1 MKDKNKKTLIF
12 LICITVSLVMLFI
25 NESFIKDLNN
35 VIYILILTIGVTLS
49 TNSVAAFISNR
60 FKDNELNEIAKQNF
74 SVLKYCQDYGLI
86 GIYKGFPLEDEYI
99 KNDILSSK
107 NLYIIMNDAKRFIS
121 DNTLLIEQR
130 IKKKSLLTTFVLQDL
145 NQADVMDALTRK
157 NGHSENP
164 NYYKEKIRDVIEYH
178 IKNLEAKCDN
188 KHTFSYYLNPNY
200 NTLAIILTD
209 NYAMYSIYRIAPG
222 KTEVPHFVFKKGCI
236 EYNLIKRDIEN
247 IIEMSKKQN

>member
-12 LICITVSLVMLFI
+12 LICIIVSLVMLFI
-25 NESFIKDLNN
+25 NESFIKNLNN
-35 VIYILILTIGVTLS
+35 VVYILILTIGVTLS
-49 TNSVAAFISNR
+49 TNSVAAFISDK

-74 SVLKYCQDYGLI
+74 SALKYCQDYGLI

-99 KNDILSSK
+99 KNDILNSK

-130 IKKKSLLTTFVLQDL
+130 IGKKNLFTTFVLQDL
-145 NQADVMDALTRK
+145 NQTDVMEALTRK
-157 NGHSENP
+157 NGHAENP
-164 NYYKEKIRDVIEYH
+164 NYYKDKIHDVIEYH
-178 IKNLEAKCDN
+178 IKKLEGKCDS

-222 KTEVPHFVFKKGCI
+222 KTEVPHFVYKKGFI
-236 EYNLIKRDIEN
+236 EYDLVKRDIEN
-247 IIEMSKKQN
+247 IIEMSEKQN